1 MFCSRNID
9 EIGGMVGERERELFK
24 SVLLACRA
32 CMCSP
37 ISYTIYNICW
47 LFLFVFMNDVCT
59 TSGMPVRC
67 AHTVMAGL
75 LLTNGI

>member
-9 EIGGMVGERERELFK
+9 EIGGMVGERERAFQK
-24 SVLLACRA
+24 RSSRMSCMHVLAYIIYYICR
-32 CMCSP
+32 
-37 ISYTIYNICW
+37 